1 MSQIGATKNKDVNE
15 NFKLQIFLWDDGS
28 YDKFNCDK
36 SLRIEVIF
44 KDVNTFFRL
53 LARNLKTA
61 PKWGIF
67 YSH

>member
-15 NFKLQIFLWDDGS
+15 NFKLQIFLWDGGS
-28 YDKFNCDK
+28 YDKFNCEK

-53 LARNLKTA
+53 LALNLKTA